1 MSSRSE
7 VETKDG
13 MNVVAIMGSY
23 RKGKTIDTLVDRAIE
38 GAKSANPDAEVEKI
52 TLIDRHIEY
61 CRNCGV
67 CRNDDPAKPIARC
80 SIDDDM
86 QEILPLM
93 READAYIFGVP
104 IFEGTVNALTK
115 TFLERIC
122 WTLARPGRWPVRG
135 CPESRTHD
143 RKRAIAILSTGI
155 IIPLLRRFCD
165 DATPLIKSTIGDSLN
180 AKLVGTLYAGG
191 VEKVGMDRYLAGASK
206 LGRRLVG

>member
-1 MSSRSE
+1 M
-7 VETKDG
+7 K
-13 MNVVAIMGSY
+13 VVAVMGSY
-23 RKGKTIDTLVDRAIE
+23 RKGKTIDTLVGRAIE
-38 GAKSANPDAEVEKI
+38 GVVSADSTAEVETI

-67 CRNDDPAKPIARC
+67 CRSEDPAKSIARC
-80 SIDDDM
+80 AIDDDM
-86 QEILPLM
+86 QEILPMM
-93 READAYIFGVP
+93 RNADGYVFGVP
-104 IFEGTVNALTK
+104 IFEGTVNAVTK

-135 CPESRTHD
+135 CPEPRSSE

-155 IIPLLRRFCD
+155 IVPLLRRFCD

-191 VEKVGMDRYLAGASK
+191 VEKVGLDRYLGAAFK
-206 LGRRLVG
+206 LGQKVVG

>member
-1 MSSRSE
+1 M
-7 VETKDG
+7 KI
-13 MNVVAIMGSY
+13 VAVMGSY

-38 GAKSANPDAEVEKI
+38 GVKSASPDAEIEKI
-52 TLIDRHIEY
+52 ALIDLHIEY

-67 CRNDDPAKPIARC
+67 CRNDDPKKPIARC
-80 SIDDDM
+80 AIDDDM
-86 QEILPLM
+86 QTILPLM
-93 READAYIFGVP
+93 RDADAYIFGTP

-122 WTLARPGRWPVRG
+122 WTLARAGRWPVKG
-135 CPESRTHD
+135 CPEPRTAE
-143 RKRAIAILSTGI
+143 RKRAIAILSTGL

-191 VEKVGMDRYLAGASK
+191 VEKVGLDRYLDRAHR
-206 LGRRLVG
+206 LGRRLSR